1 MYTGRLVAMVFIATF
16 NNISF
21 IYRGGLL
28 YWWRKLKHSEKT
40 SDLLQITDTVSP
52 NVVSSTLRHVHDS
65 N

>member
-1 MYTGRLVAMVFIATF
+1 MYTGRLGLWCLSPLSTIFHL
-16 NNISF
+16 
-21 IYRGGLL
+21 YRGGLF
-28 YWWRKLKHSEKT
+28 YWWRKLKYSEKT